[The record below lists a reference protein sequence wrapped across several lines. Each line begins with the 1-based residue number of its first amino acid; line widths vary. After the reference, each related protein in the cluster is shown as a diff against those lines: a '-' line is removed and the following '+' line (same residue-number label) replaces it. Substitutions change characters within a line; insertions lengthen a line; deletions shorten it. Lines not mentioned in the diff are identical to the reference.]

1 MTVKDPPNGRVVPQF
16 NAYVPSNRQSAVY
29 PSSPS
34 WADSQRTNSSVNV
47 SAPLNARFPHI
58 KDLQGKA
65 NASVRNIDPHMPI
78 RSLLSRAQES
88 TGQVDTCVSFKRPD
102 RAYVEYLVSSE
113 LLLNVIPK
121 HKDFPTFND
130 RVDSQQIYKSLR
142 KQNVTQ
148 HEMLRQIY
156 NVIVEDNVKSG
167 VRPSDQ
173 YSSSRPLSIYSDT
186 NQLSNGHQRPL
197 SMPDTPSISKRAT
210 DELFLPLSQTTPQ
223 ISGPY
228 QTQPHATSTPQRGRP
243 VVRPK
248 PLELQAVSNSRGT
261 SSHLTSDD
269 ALAERFSQL
278 RVQRKNLPARPAEGQ
293 RNVSHNGFVEVP
305 SPTEYTPSSSED
317 SASLA
322 YIPPQS
328 GGPPSPGKPSGPRDM
343 QPSTFPP
350 PKLPPPPPK
359 IPLNLLAETQL
370 PRAPS
375 PAYNPSKSV
384 VTTNI
389 PTLNRKR
396 SIIETDS
403 HSPQS
408 VKRFSGHLPLATSYS
423 QSTRSSASFEGVS
436 LAQTLSAETRHR
448 TSISAPELYERL
460 QTSGVL
466 LIDVR
471 GREEYDQG
479 HIFANSIMCIE
490 PLGLKAGLSAEE
502 LEERLVVS
510 PEVEVSLFE
519 RRDEFDLVVYYDRKT
534 SSTGFLT
541 GPPAGT
547 EADALRALHDTLF
560 EFNAYKPLRRKPL
573 MLKGGLVAWA
583 ELVGPQALVVSN
595 SAALVGSRTVS
606 RKPGRP
612 IGRVPMASAN
622 SSLEV
627 RKRRLRDQKPLNP
640 DEEKSWLETASR
652 EEVDP
657 ADYRHAQSDGD
668 TDSNSDEPRSPFI
681 QTYEDFL
688 RRFPEVSPVQQSM
701 MVSLPP
707 PPPRAR
713 QPIPPPPPRSL
724 PSVPS
729 RPPPA
734 VPRPSYS
741 GVTER
746 ESTQFPPTSRQSSS
760 RQHPLYTSR
769 SISHYLKLPRTGL
782 INFSVTCYMNATIQC
797 LLATIP
803 LSHYFL
809 DNKWKDQTQKNWKGS
824 NGIMPGIY
832 ANLIRSL
839 WKDDVQAIRPS
850 SLRSFC
856 ARLNKEW
863 GVDRQQDAKE
873 FFDFLV
879 DCLHEDLNENWN
891 RTPLRPLTLR
901 EEMDRER
908 MPIQTV
914 SRIEWNRYTHREKSW
929 ISDLFAGQHAS
940 RLRCT
945 TCQNTSTTYEA
956 FYSISVEIPRSSGRR
971 PWDIQDCLR
980 SYCQEERLSGDEVWK
995 CPHCKCEREAT
1006 KQITI
1011 TRAPQFLVVHFKRF
1025 EMQKGQSAKK
1035 VHTPIGFPLF
1045 GLNMESYMIPQAS
1058 KEAHDHSRMD
1068 EPIRDAATTPPYL
1081 YDAYAVMRHIGTSGN
1096 GGHYISFVR
1105 DAARGNIWRKFDDER
1120 VTDFDPNKLKPDQRL
1135 QNEQAYLVFYGRA
1148 VAR

>member
-1 MTVKDPPNGRVVPQF
+1 
-16 NAYVPSNRQSAVY
+16 
-29 PSSPS
+29 
-34 WADSQRTNSSVNV
+34 
-47 SAPLNARFPHI
+47 
-58 KDLQGKA
+58 
-65 NASVRNIDPHMPI
+65 
-78 RSLLSRAQES
+78 
-88 TGQVDTCVSFKRPD
+88 
-102 RAYVEYLVSSE
+102 
-113 LLLNVIPK
+113 
-121 HKDFPTFND
+121 
-130 RVDSQQIYKSLR
+130 
-142 KQNVTQ
+142 
-148 HEMLRQIY
+148 MLKQIY
-156 NVIVEDNVKSG
+156 NVIVEDNTKSG
-167 VRPSDQ
+167 VTPSDQ
-173 YSSSRPLSIYSDT
+173 YSSSRRSSTYSET
-186 NQLSNGHQRPL
+186 GQISNGHQRPL
-197 SMPDTPSISKRAT
+197 SMLDTPSTGNKVT
-210 DELFLPLSQTTPQ
+210 DELFLPSSQTMSQIFGPSQPQ
-223 ISGPY
+223 P
-228 QTQPHATSTPQRGRP
+228 QAASTPQHSRP

-248 PLELQAVSNSRGT
+248 PLGLQAGSASRG
-261 SSHLTSDD
+261 SSPRPSSDD

-278 RVQRKNLPARPAEGQ
+278 RVQRKSVPAGSAEGQ
-293 RNVSHNGFVEVP
+293 RNIPRNGLVDIP
-305 SPTEYTPSSSED
+305 SPTEFRPSTSDSS
-317 SASLA
+317 SLA
-322 YIPPQS
+322 YLPQKPS
-328 GGPPSPGKPSGPRDM
+328 SPGKPSGPRDM
-343 QPSTFPP
+343 QPATYPPP
-350 PKLPPPPPK
+350 PKFPPPPPK
-359 IPLNLLAETQL
+359 IPLSLSTDTHL

-375 PAYNPSKSV
+375 PAYNPSTSIV
-384 VTTNI
+384 NLDM
-389 PTLNRKR
+389 PTLNRRR
-396 SIIETDS
+396 SIIGSDS
-403 HSPQS
+403 HSPRS
-408 VKRFSGHLPLATSYS
+408 AKRFSGHLSSATTYS
-423 QSTRSSASFEGVS
+423 QSTRSSASFEAAP
-436 LAQTLSAETRHR
+436 LAQSSPTETRR
-448 TSISAPELYERL
+448 KTSISAPELYERL
-460 QTSGVL
+460 QTSNVL

-479 HIFANSIMCIE
+479 HIFAKAIMCVE
-490 PLGLKAGLSAEE
+490 PLGLKTGLSAEE
-502 LEERLVVS
+502 LEERLVIS
-510 PEVEVSLFE
+510 PDVELSFFE
-519 RRDEFDLVVYYDRKT
+519 RRDEFDLVVYCDQATY
-534 SSTGFLT
+534 STGFLT
-541 GPPAGT
+541 GPPSGT
-547 EADALRALHDTLF
+547 EADALRALHDTLY
-560 EFNAYKPLRRKPL
+560 EFNAYKPLRRPPV
-573 MLKGGLVAWA
+573 MLKGGIAAWA
-583 ELVGPQALVVSN
+583 ELVGPQALVTSN
-595 SAALVGSRTVS
+595 TAALVGSRTVL
-606 RKPGRP
+606 RKPGRL

-668 TDSNSDEPRSPFI
+668 ADSNSDEPMSPFVH
-681 QTYEDFL
+681 TYEDFL
-688 RRFPEVSPVQQSM
+688 RRFPEVSTVQQSM

-707 PPPRAR
+707 PPPRSR
-713 QPIPPPPPRSL
+713 QPMPPPPPQVL
-724 PSVPS
+724 PSAPS

-741 GVTER
+741 GVSER
-746 ESTQFPPTSRQSSS
+746 ESTQFSPTPRQSSS

-809 DNKWKDQTQKNWKGS
+809 DNKWKDQIQKNWKGS

-891 RTPLRPLTLR
+891 RTPLRPLTLK
-901 EEMDRER
+901 EEMERER
-908 MPIQTV
+908 MPVQTV
-914 SRIEWNRYTHREKSW
+914 SKIEWNRYTHRERSW

-971 PWDIQDCLR
+971 PWDIHDCLR

-995 CPHCKCEREAT
+995 CPHCKREREAT

-1045 GLNMESYMIPQAS
+1045 GLNMEPYMIPQAS
-1058 KEAHDHSRMD
+1058 KEAHDRSRMD
-1068 EPIRDAATTPPYL
+1068 EPIRDAATTPPFL
-1081 YDAYAVMRHIGTSGN
+1081 YDAYAVMRHLGTSGN
-1096 GGHYISFVR
+1096 GGHYISLVR

-1120 VTDFDPNKLKPDQRL
+1120 VTDFDPNKLKPDHRL
-1135 QNEQAYLVFYGRA
+1135 QNGEAYLVFYGKA